1 MTVIFKNRQ
10 AEYFKVLFWAAESLD
25 QSDFKTTPDLPVAIK
40 MGPPEQPRNRAIPD
54 VQFDQHRSLLSVCS
68 LCLVRKLVM
77 PPAVEAKGKQLHHT
91 GIFLS
96 PVQGRAGHAVVIKLQ
111 SVRFCFVV
119 QCGAIWSDARAQ
131 PLNLVCPSASCLWPQ
146 SAGQSLRLCGF
157 QAIQILAGLLWGS
170 PPDSFKH
177 NPHRQ

>member
-1 MTVIFKNRQ
+1 MQPVFLHCCLHWFSLTWLCFTCLPGGARGSLRSNRGCWHFVTVIFKNRQ

-25 QSDFKTTPDLPVAIK
+25 QSDFKTTPDLPAAIK

-91 GIFLS
+91 GGFFVS
-96 PVQGRAGHAVVIKLQ
+96 CARKGRPCSSHQAAICKVLFYC
-111 SVRFCFVV
+111 SVR
-119 QCGAIWSDARAQ
+119 S
-131 PLNLVCPSASCLWPQ
+131 NLVRRPRSATEPGVS
-146 SAGQSLRLCGF
+146 
-157 QAIQILAGLLWGS
+157 
-170 PPDSFKH
+170 
-177 NPHRQ
+177 